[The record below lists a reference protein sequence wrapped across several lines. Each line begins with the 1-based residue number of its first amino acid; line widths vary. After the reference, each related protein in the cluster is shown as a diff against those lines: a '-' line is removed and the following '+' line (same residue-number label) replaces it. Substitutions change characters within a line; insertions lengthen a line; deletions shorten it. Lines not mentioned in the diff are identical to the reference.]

1 MIAILGI
8 GVIALFVNE
17 IRKEFKRT
25 EESNHFIANCFIA
38 NCFIKEFEKN
48 ENQA

>member
-8 GVIALFVNE
+8 GVVALFVNE
-17 IRKEFKRT
+17 IRKESKRT
-25 EESNHFIANCFIA
+25 KESNQFIA
-38 NCFIKEFEKN
+38 NCFIKELEKN